1 MAMNILRR
9 FLRKPRP
16 IKRAERYTNPRIL
29 AYYWDGGMPAGR
41 RLKNIS
47 VTGAYLHTPERWY
60 LGTIITVTL
69 RRLCERKDEKGATLS
84 VLCRVVR
91 WGPDG
96 VGLRF
101 LLPRREN
108 RLAMEQFVLEAAII
122 PYRNFAE
129 AAKAKSG
136 QALVEY
142 ALILPLLFLL
152 MVNAVN
158 FGAFFFAWITVAN
171 AARAGAQYAALG
183 TVSAGWPHS
192 PSSDSV
198 HGLISDDMF
207 SLPNRPSIT
216 IVVCRN
222 NNGLITGDSPAACA
236 ATPADPEAPAYA
248 LTSVDVS
255 YTYTPVVSLFDFPGL
270 GIHATM
276 PPYTIHR
283 RVLMRALQ

>member
-1 MAMNILRR
+1 MAIKIFERL
-9 FLRKPRP
+9 LRKPRLT
-16 IKRAERYTNPRIL
+16 KRAERYSNPRAL

-47 VTGAYLHTPERWY
+47 ITGAYLYTPERWY
-60 LGTIITVTL
+60 IGTIITVTL
-69 RRLCERKDEKGATLS
+69 RRLCERKGEKGTTLS

-101 LLPRREN
+101 LLPQREN
-108 RLAMEQFVLEAAII
+108 RMAMEQFVLETVIT
-122 PYRNFAE
+122 PYRKVVDS
-129 AAKAKSG
+129 AKTTSG

-152 MVNAVN
+152 IVNAVN
-158 FGAFFFAWITVAN
+158 FGAFFFDWITVAN

-183 TVSAGWPHS
+183 TAAYGSPQSPIVSQ
-192 PSSDSV
+192 V
-198 HGLISDDMF
+198 QGLISADMS
-207 SLPNRPSIT
+207 SLANAPTVS
-216 IVVCRN
+216 VCRTN
-222 NNGLITGDSPAACA
+222 DGSGCSVPV
-236 ATPADPEAPAYA
+236 DPEGYSV
-248 LTSVDVS
+248 TSVDVT
-255 YTYTPVVSLFDFPGL
+255 YTYTPVVPLFDFPGL

-283 RVLMRALQ
+283 RVLMRTLQ